1 MHVTSFNH
9 DNIASNDTEILIL
22 DHDHNILVAG
32 QTKDEFIADS
42 NYFTGWKVLIHD
54 PSEFPEV
61 NKKGIF
67 IGSGQ
72 EASIAIDAEVSACS
86 LFQAPNSGI

>member
-1 MHVTSFNH
+1 M
-9 DNIASNDTEILIL
+9 
-22 DHDHNILVAG
+22 
-32 QTKDEFIADS
+32 ADS
-42 NYFTGWKVLIHD
+42 RFYTGWKVKRNIGGKKVIWFLQVLLHD

-72 EASIAIDAEVSACS
+72 EASIAIHAEVSICV
-86 LFQAPNSGI
+86 LHF

>member
-1 MHVTSFNH
+1 MWPIPDS
-9 DNIASNDTEILIL
+9 IR
-22 DHDHNILVAG
+22 AG
-32 QTKDEFIADS
+32 RWQKQPQSKNTMEFCVQ
-42 NYFTGWKVLIHD
+42 VLLHD

-72 EASIAIDAEVSACS
+72 EASIAIDAEVSTS
-86 LFQAPNSGI
+86 GLFQALNSGILRQSKS

>member
-1 MHVTSFNH
+1 M
-9 DNIASNDTEILIL
+9 LL
-22 DHDHNILVAG
+22 
-32 QTKDEFIADS
+32 
-42 NYFTGWKVLIHD
+42 HD

-72 EASIAIDAEVSACS
+72 EASIAIDAEVSAYIVFVIQKS
-86 LFQAPNSGI
+86 DGNPKVEMLHWKKKQRYLV